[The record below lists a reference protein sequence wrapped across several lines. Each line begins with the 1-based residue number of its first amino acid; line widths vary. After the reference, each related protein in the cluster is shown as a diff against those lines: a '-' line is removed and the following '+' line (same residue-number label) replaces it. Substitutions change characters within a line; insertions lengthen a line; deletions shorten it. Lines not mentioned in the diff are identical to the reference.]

1 MDVCAQR
8 FVGTNEPMYSRM
20 DREKIVEDSLLK
32 IYNHKSTINR
42 QFFKGC
48 LPKILRGP
56 FLNTLIQM

>member
-32 IYNHKSTINR
+32 IYNQIDHKSAI
-42 QFFKGC
+42 
-48 LPKILRGP
+48 
-56 FLNTLIQM
+56 FLKAVFQKFYVVHS

>member
-32 IYNHKSTINR
+32 ILDSMVCSGR
-42 QFFKGC
+42 
-48 LPKILRGP
+48 P
-56 FLNTLIQM
+56 